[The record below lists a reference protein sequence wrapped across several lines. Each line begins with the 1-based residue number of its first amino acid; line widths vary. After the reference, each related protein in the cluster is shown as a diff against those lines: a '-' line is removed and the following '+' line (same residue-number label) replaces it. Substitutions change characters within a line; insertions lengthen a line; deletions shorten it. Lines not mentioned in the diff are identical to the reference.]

1 MNANL
6 TNNDNVTVGIS
17 DNARIQEA
25 KKELQLENV
34 KLTKDVQDAKDDARK
49 YAIIGIFASGIFFIL
64 GYFLSKRDLKSTI
77 DNAVKRTLEKMIEAE
92 NTQLDVKTG
101 DKVTVKE
108 DANVIVARNIVE
120 HTTDSL
126 LLKQD
131 EKSKEKKDDL
141 SKGVKL

>member
-1 MNANL
+1 
-6 TNNDNVTVGIS
+6 
-17 DNARIQEA
+17 
-25 KKELQLENV
+25 
-34 KLTKDVQDAKDDARK
+34 
-49 YAIIGIFASGIFFIL
+49 
-64 GYFLSKRDLKSTI
+64 LKSTI